1 MRSIVLCLVASFIL
15 FAAGLAGTYK
25 GTYSGSA
32 GASGDFVVS
41 LTQADSG
48 EWKSEVTFTLGGQD
62 VKTKITSLKVDGSK
76 VTIVYEFDLQGT
88 VLETTITGELIAVAE
103 AHSDPTPFHLGT
115 GGEQAQFSTGFTL
128 LEISNKTDQFY
139 FLVRND
145 TNRAFLA
152 EQLQSFGKQVVLWAD
167 KAREGLAVKTGNQY
181 L

>member
-1 MRSIVLCLVASFIL
+1 MRSLILGLVASFFL

-41 LTQADSG
+41 LTQAENG

-88 VLETTITGELIAVAE
+88 ALESTITGELNAE
-103 AHSDPTPFHLGT
+103 ALAGDYHTKVVADGSAVDEGT
-115 GGEQAQFSTGFTL
+115 
-128 LEISNKTDQFY
+128 
-139 FLVRND
+139 
-145 TNRAFLA
+145 
-152 EQLQSFGKQVVLWAD
+152 W
-167 KAREGLAVKTGNQY
+167 KATVGQ
-181 L
+181 